1 MIETAN
7 AKLNNLIP
15 LPFSQ
20 PYIKIPSGLK
30 DLPSGTQFIGGLIYS
45 FSGVQ
50 DKDGVF
56 STLHRSRKAMKES
69 LLLSFST
76 LSRGI
81 ASLIE
86 KGFISR
92 LSRDEYIF
100 NLDKLKSPDEF
111 TRIEFDELKEIMSG
125 CSRVQG
131 VRLRVFAWFNTR
143 CNNDKKCDDWAT
155 EKLRKKHKTIA
166 SYADIAA
173 AVGCS
178 ERQAIRAVKWLIR
191 HKFIHC
197 PKEDKGTSKNDKSIY
212 SLDEAYWRR
221 KKRKEPK
228 KSTTATEPEETPEQ
242 QATAARQAWL
252 DKIKDRAELEAER
265 NQQRAQRSKR
275 YMLAHK
281 LVGGLNVKIA
291 FTELSD
297 PEKAAKLE
305 AERAHWLSEETAAL
319 KALGLTRELLDG
331 DYLFKLYSKGGAPPG
346 GDKIV
351 GAGEQNK
358 KN

>member
-1 MIETAN
+1 MTETTT

-15 LPFSQ
+15 LPFSKA
-20 PYIKIPSGLK
+20 YIKIPSGLK
-30 DLPSGTQFIGGLIYS
+30 DLPSGAQFIGGLIYS

-131 VRLRVFAWFNTR
+131 VRLRVFAWLNTR

-197 PKEDKGTSKNDKSIY
+197 PKEDKGTSIINKSVY
-212 SLDEAYWRR
+212 SLDRAYWRR
-221 KKRKEPK
+221 KKDKEPK
-228 KSTTATEPEETPEQ
+228 KP
-242 QATAARQAWL
+242 ATAAEPELTPKQQAEIKRQQWL
-252 DKIKDRAELEAER
+252 DKIKQRAVDEAER
-265 NQQRAQRSKR
+265 NIQRAQRSKR

-281 LVGGLNVKIA
+281 RVTGLNVEIA
-291 FTELSD
+291 FAELSN
-297 PEKAAKLE
+297 PANAAKLE
-305 AERAHWLSEETAAL
+305 AEREHWLSEERAAL
-319 KALGLTRELLDG
+319 AEIGLTPALLD
-331 DYLFKLYSKGGAPPG
+331 DRILFKIYTASGAPPG
-346 GDKIV
+346 GNKIV
-351 GAGEQNK
+351 GAGELNNK
-358 KN
+358 I